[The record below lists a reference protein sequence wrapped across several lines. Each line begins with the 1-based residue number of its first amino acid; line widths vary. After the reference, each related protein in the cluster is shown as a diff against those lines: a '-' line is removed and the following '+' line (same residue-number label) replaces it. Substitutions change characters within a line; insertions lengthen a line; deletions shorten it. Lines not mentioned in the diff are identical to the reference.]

1 MINTIT
7 NKLSWLKR
15 AYTSSQGRRAT
26 EKALSELNDFELN
39 DIGLC
44 RGDIR
49 SVARGDLNAY
59 KRSVK

>member
-7 NKLSWLKR
+7 NKLSWVKR
-15 AYTSSQGRRAT
+15 AYANKQSRRAT

-44 RGDIR
+44 RGDIK
-49 SVARGDLNAY
+49 SVARGDKIY
-59 KRSVK
+59 RKTY

>member
-7 NKLSWLKR
+7 NKLSWVKR
-15 AYTSSQGRRAT
+15 AYANKQNRRAT

-44 RGDIR
+44 RGDIK
-49 SVARGDLNAY
+49 SVARGDKIY
-59 KRSVK
+59 RKTY

>member
-7 NKLSWLKR
+7 NKLAVLKR
-15 AYTSSQGRRAT
+15 AMRRIQSRRHT
-26 EKALSELNDFELN
+26 ERTLNDLTDYELN

-49 SVARGDLNAY
+49 HVARGRKVY
-59 KRSVK
+59 RKTY